1 MSFKFGWVYK
11 LVWYKMQ
18 RLRATA
24 IRLYSYHLGKK
35 TLLASSFAV
44 PPLSKR
50 PRLCDRFPS
59 LIRNMS
65 TSVSTSGAKEFVV
78 SENTF
83 QQEVLLSSVGDLHG
97 GVVVN
102 AEQPLDSMVFA
113 PMLKASISHW
123 TQQGKR
129 GVWIKLPIQ
138 QANLVEAAVKEGF
151 RYHHAE
157 PDYLMLVYWI
167 PETTD
172 MLPANASHRVG
183 IGAFVMNS
191 QREVLV
197 VQEKNGQFKG
207 TGLWKFPTG
216 VVEEGEDIC
225 TAAIREVKEE
235 TGIETEFVEVLAFRQ
250 SHKSFF
256 RKSDLFFVCML
267 QPHSFDIQKQTSE
280 IEAAQWMPFEDYAAQ
295 PFVREHEMF
304 NYVAKIS
311 KAKSE
316 NDDDVAGFSPLS
328 TTTSTGKKCSLYFSR
343 DLKHLVTR
351 DSKQRQ
357 EG

>member
-1 MSFKFGWVYK
+1 
-11 LVWYKMQ
+11 MQ

-24 IRLYSYHLGKK
+24 IRLSPYHLGKK
-35 TLLASSFAV
+35 TLLASLFAV

-50 PRLCDRFPS
+50 PRLCDRFPAF
-59 LIRNMS
+59 IRNVS
-65 TSVSTSGAKEFVV
+65 ISVSTSGAKEFVP
-78 SENTF
+78 SENTV
-83 QQEVLLSSVGDLHG
+83 QQEEVLLSSVDDLHG
-97 GVVVN
+97 GVIVN
-102 AEQPLDSMVFA
+102 VEQPLDSMVFA
-113 PMLKASISHW
+113 PMLKVSISHW

-138 QANLVEAAVKEGF
+138 HANLVEAAVKEGF

-167 PETTD
+167 PETTG

-191 QREVLV
+191 QGE
-197 VQEKNGQFKG
+197 EKNGKFKG
-207 TGLWKFPTG
+207 KGLWKFPTG

-235 TGIETEFVEVLAFRQ
+235 TGIETEFVDVLAFRQ

-267 QPHSFDIQKQTSE
+267 QPRSFDIQKQTLE

-304 NYVAKIS
+304 NYVAKICM
-311 KAKSE
+311 AKSE

-328 TTTSTGKKCSLYFSR
+328 TTTASGKKSYLYFSR
-343 DLKHLVTR
+343 DLKHLVTC
-351 DSKQRQ
+351 DSQQRQ